1 MLFGNDFPSSEAEE
15 VEKDDSYNLELENRP
30 EDFNE
35 VSSDEEPKN
44 GIESDTWHSALTHV
58 AASDSNSLSSLSSLS
73 SLNTENRYDNSKS
86 YSCFEVD
93 HNDKEVERKTKGQVI
108 RRKDTADES
117 NTIADTIINAFIVK
131 RRKALVDQEEFEI
144 DIVSYETSEK
154 RLIVLAAILSFFL
167 CLIISILLAPSVAN
181 WQQNN
186 VLILDPTLT
195 TKQPSKK
202 HPYVVLLFKNG
213 TLEFF
218 GLNRT
223 KLNHSWSFKV
233 PSTKKNTGYFPF
245 VRKNVLNIIYSDKQ
259 KEATVISGKS
269 MHHTIKES
277 KIPSNFFYYAETAQF
292 GNLFWIIGGQN
303 ELHYGDNNNHGQ
315 TCNSPPNFNT
325 LIWNTRKHKYYPGPT
340 LYDNILAYGCPVA
353 LNRTQVLIFH
363 QGYNDNCIYAMVYD
377 FERFIWAQLNHCY
390 YNITVE
396 EQLSSHDIF
405 QLRCTSILGKKN
417 IKIFVMA
424 QSSTCKSSLS
434 AVDFAIIDL
443 PRKIS
448 VRVPN
453 TLVNQD
459 LHYYSSIES
468 LSINGMLYLIS
479 STTEG
484 MENTLQVHLLQNETL
499 FYKQS
504 IQVQPYLANKVDQ
517 VVNAKDFN
525 AIPLLF

>member
-1 MLFGNDFPSSEAEE
+1 MTQNYSVSLSSWNTE
-15 VEKDDSYNLELENRP
+15 DSYDISE
-30 EDFNE
+30 
-35 VSSDEEPKN
+35 
-44 GIESDTWHSALTHV
+44 
-58 AASDSNSLSSLSSLS
+58 SDSN
-73 SLNTENRYDNSKS
+73 
-86 YSCFEVD
+86 FEVVLE
-93 HNDKEVERKTKGQVI
+93 DKEVKRKTSGQAK
-108 RRKDTADES
+108 RSKDTAVDS
-117 NTIADTIINAFIVK
+117 NTVADTIINAFIVK
-131 RRKALVDQEEFEI
+131 RRKALIDQEELES
-144 DIVSYETSEK
+144 DLVSYETSEK
-154 RLIVLAAILSFFL
+154 RLIFLAAILALSL
-167 CLIISILLAPSVAN
+167 CLIISILLAPSITN

-195 TKQPSKK
+195 AKQPSKK
-202 HPYVVLLFKNG
+202 HPYVVLLFKTG
-213 TLEFF
+213 RMEFF
-218 GLNRT
+218 GLNAT
-223 KLNHSWSFKV
+223 ILNHSWSFKV
-233 PSTKKNTGYFPF
+233 PSIKKMDTGYFPF
-245 VRKNVLNIIYSDKQ
+245 VRNNALNIIYSDKQ

-315 TCNSPPNFNT
+315 TCYSPPNFNT

-340 LYDNILAYGCPVA
+340 LHDNILAYGCPVPF
-353 LNRTQVLIFH
+353 NRTQVLIFH
-363 QGYNDNCIYAMVYD
+363 QGYSDNCIYAWVYD

>member
-1 MLFGNDFPSSEAEE
+1 MTQNYSVSLSSWNTE
-15 VEKDDSYNLELENRP
+15 DSYDISE
-30 EDFNE
+30 
-35 VSSDEEPKN
+35 
-44 GIESDTWHSALTHV
+44 
-58 AASDSNSLSSLSSLS
+58 SDSN
-73 SLNTENRYDNSKS
+73 
-86 YSCFEVD
+86 FEVVLE
-93 HNDKEVERKTKGQVI
+93 DKEVKRKTSGQAK
-108 RRKDTADES
+108 RSKDTAVDS
-117 NTIADTIINAFIVK
+117 NTVADTIINAFIVK
-131 RRKALVDQEEFEI
+131 RRKALIDQEEFEI
-144 DIVSYETSEK
+144 DLVSYETSEK
-154 RLIVLAAILSFFL
+154 RLIVLAAILALSL
-167 CLIISILLAPSVAN
+167 CLIISILLALSVTN

-202 HPYVVLLFKNG
+202 HAYVVLLFKNG

-363 QGYNDNCIYAMVYD
+363 QGYSDNCIYAWVYD
-377 FERFIWAQLNHCY
+377 FERFSWAKLNHCY
-390 YNITVE
+390 YNITTE
-396 EQLSSHDIF
+396 EQLSFHDIF
-405 QLRCTSILGKKN
+405 QLRCTSIMGKQN
-417 IKIFVMA
+417 IKIFVIA
-424 QSSTCKSSLS
+424 QRTTCMSKPL

-443 PRKIS
+443 PRKNS

-453 TLVNQD
+453 PLVNQN
-459 LHYYSSIES
+459 LNYYSSIDS

-479 STTEG
+479 TATEG

-499 FYKQS
+499 IYKQS
-504 IQVQPYLANKVDQ
+504 IQVEPYLANKEDQ
-517 VVNAKDFN
+517 VVNAKDFS
-525 AIPLLF
+525 AVIPLLF